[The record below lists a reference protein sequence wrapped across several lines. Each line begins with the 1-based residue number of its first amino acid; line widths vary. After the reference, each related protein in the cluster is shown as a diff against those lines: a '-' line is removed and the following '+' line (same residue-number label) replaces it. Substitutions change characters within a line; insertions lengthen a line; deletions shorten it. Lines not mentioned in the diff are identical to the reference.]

1 MLAFSENEHKWQ
13 QIPRWAYFLIRFGF
27 QWDFNVS
34 EQRRIA
40 LFSMPCDS
48 AAASLIALGALIS
61 DLGNPEAN
69 DISGHYNSLLR
80 YARQYLEQCSNCN
93 HPCHPKKMRCGHTA
107 KATGWVRNWRERP
120 VQRYK
125 ISGRTNLTEKSLWYS
140 YKGGVRWQNPKLSI
154 DWQIDGEPP
163 PQLNDHEGVLDEEI
177 YTHIIDSAQIF
188 PDNLRKSFSGLC
200 LAGRVGGKTV
210 THNVSA
216 SVRFRINEV
225 EYSLPELLTVHGWSN
240 PGSVS
245 RMSFFNSR
253 TERFDRNTS
262 AISLVVVDGDKS
274 FIRVLGRSEFQRTD
288 VIGVISRVLA
298 RDDLEAVGNRIQG
311 LRQWYTDDE
320 DSLHRFSFVP
330 RGIGV
335 KIIKRRGN

>member
-1 MLAFSENEHKWQ
+1 MFSENNQEWNPVPSWVK
-13 QIPRWAYFLIRFGF
+13 FLIQFGF
-27 QWDFNVS
+27 HWHGNVL

-40 LFSMPCDS
+40 LVSMPCDS
-48 AAASLIALGALIS
+48 AAAGLIALGAIIS

-69 DISGHYNSLLR
+69 DIAGHYNALLR
-80 YARQYLEQCSNCN
+80 YARQYLEYCSNCT
-93 HPCHPKKMRCGHTA
+93 HPCHPNKMRCGHTVR
-107 KATGWVRNWRERP
+107 ATGWVRNWCERP
-120 VQRYK
+120 IKRYK
-125 ISGRTNLTEKSLWYS
+125 ISERTNLTEKSLWYS

-163 PQLNDHEGVLDEEI
+163 PRLDDHEGVLEDEI
-177 YTHIIDSAQIF
+177 YTHIIDSAKVI

-200 LAGRVGGKTV
+200 LAGRVSGKAATY
-210 THNVSA
+210 NASA
-216 SVRFRINEV
+216 SVRFRIKEI
-225 EYSLPELLTVHGWSN
+225 EYRLPELLTVYGWST

-262 AISLVVVDGDKS
+262 AISLVVTDGDKS
-274 FIRVLGRSEFQRTD
+274 FIKVLGQTEFQRTD
-288 VIGVISRVLA
+288 VIGVISRVLS

-320 DSLHRFSFVP
+320 ESLDRFSSVP

-335 KIIKRRGN
+335 KILKRRGN